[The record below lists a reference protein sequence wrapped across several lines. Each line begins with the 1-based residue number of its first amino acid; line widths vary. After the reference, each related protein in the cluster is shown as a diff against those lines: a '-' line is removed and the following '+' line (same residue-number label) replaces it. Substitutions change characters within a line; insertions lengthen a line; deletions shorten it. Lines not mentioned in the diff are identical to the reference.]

1 MAQPFPCRKYETY
14 GRVGAIRPTTRYA
27 RSGPYSI
34 AYQVAGQGPL
44 DLVIVPGFVS
54 HVEHAWEDPDYDR
67 FLTRL
72 ATFSRLIL
80 FDKRGTGLSDRVPV
94 NELPTLEQ
102 RMDDVRAVL
111 DATGSKHAAL
121 FGISEG
127 GPMSILFATTYPER
141 VSALVLYGTY
151 ARRVGAADY
160 PWGPSPDEHRDYI
173 NIVEREWGGPVQLQ
187 WWAPSVAA
195 DERFQRWWGQYLRL
209 GASPAAARAVL
220 EMTHDID
227 VRAIL
232 PAIRVPTLVLHRTG
246 DRRVDVGGSRYL
258 AREIPNAKYVEL
270 PGDDHLV
277 WVGDSDAVVEEVEDF
292 LTGARHPAESNRV
305 LATVMFTDMVEST
318 RRAAQLGDARW
329 RSLITEHDRLV
340 RGEIARFR
348 GREVD
353 RRGDGFIAIF
363 DGPARAIQCA
373 LTIVQRAHELG
384 IQIRAGLH
392 TGEID
397 LIESGIAGIAVH
409 VAARVESLAG
419 PDEVLVSSTVRDLV
433 AGSGLAFS
441 DQGRHELKGVPGTWQ
456 VMRVESQTR

>member
-1 MAQPFPCRKYETY
+1 M
-14 GRVGAIRPTTRYA
+14 GGIRPTTRYA
-27 RSGPYSI
+27 KSGPYSI
-34 AYQVAGQGPL
+34 AYQVAGDGPL
-44 DLVIVPGFVS
+44 DLVVVPGFVS
-54 HVEHAWEDPDYDR
+54 HVEHAWEDPDYER

-72 ATFSRLIL
+72 TTFSRLIL

-94 NELPTLEQ
+94 DELPTLEQ

-111 DATGSKHAAL
+111 DATGSERAAL
-121 FGISEG
+121 FGVSEG

-141 VSALVLYGTY
+141 ASALVLYGTY
-151 ARRVGAADY
+151 ARRVRAADY
-160 PWGPSPDEHRDYI
+160 PWAPTPEEHRDFI
-173 NIVEREWGGPVQLQ
+173 NSVERVWGGPVQLES
-187 WWAPSVAA
+187 WAPSLAD
-195 DERFQRWWGQYLRL
+195 DERFKRWWGQYLRL
-209 GASPAAARAVL
+209 GASPGAARAVL
-220 EMTHDID
+220 EMTRDID
-227 VRAIL
+227 VRGIL
-232 PAIRVPTLVLHRTG
+232 SAVRLPTLVLHRSG

-258 AREIPNAKYVEL
+258 AHAIPHAKYVEL

-292 LTGARHPAESNRV
+292 LTGARHTAEPTRV

-318 RRAAQLGDARW
+318 SRAAKLGDARW
-329 RSLITEHDRLV
+329 RALISDHDRLV
-340 RGEIARFR
+340 RAEMARYR
-348 GREVD
+348 GREID
-353 RRGDGFIAIF
+353 RRGDGFIATF

-373 LTIVQRAHELG
+373 LTIIQRAHELG

-433 AGSGLAFS
+433 AGSGLTFS
-441 DQGRHELKGVPGTWQ
+441 DRGRHELKGVPGTWQ
-456 VMRVESQTR
+456 VMRVEPQAR